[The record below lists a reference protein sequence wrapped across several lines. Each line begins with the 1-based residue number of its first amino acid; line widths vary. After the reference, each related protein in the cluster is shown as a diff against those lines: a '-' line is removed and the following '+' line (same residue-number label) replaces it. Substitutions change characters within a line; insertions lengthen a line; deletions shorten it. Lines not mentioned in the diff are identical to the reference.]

1 MAIGVV
7 KGRSSVFLKEE
18 VTEGVYVAPASS
30 ADAVEVLEDFA
41 GFEFTREEIERSVL
55 SDTVEQEASRLGLP
69 TVSGEIPMELKAG
82 ATEGALPRGSV
93 LYKSLMGAVRSVA
106 TASTT
111 KSSGNTV
118 SELMIQDADISKYSV
133 NDVVLVKVPGAW
145 QVRPIESVVT
155 TPGAAKI
162 VLAIDL
168 DSVANSVV
176 VAPAKVFYHAEGAPT
191 VSASTYLGGVIE
203 DQATGLRALT
213 GELANW
219 TTGTIPTFT
228 FGTEGLGLD
237 RAVDAPAY
245 ATDFS
250 AEPQPPVALGA
261 CVWLNGVETDYTEL
275 GLSIENTK
283 ADIVSPCSPDGKVG
297 SRITQFSVTG
307 SVDPYMQDNSVSR
320 FDLYEANADLSVF
333 AYISNPGDNAGE
345 IKNVVAF
352 WLPQTKITSLTNADQ
367 DGVMKDQLEFR
378 AYRKLGGDS
387 AYISFI

>member
-18 VTEGVYVAPASS
+18 VTEGTYVAPASS

-82 ATEGALPRGSV
+82 ATEGALPRGSI
-93 LYKSLMGAVRSVA
+93 LYESLMGAKRAIA

-111 KSSGNTV
+111 KTGNTV
-118 SELMIQDADISKYSV
+118 SELQIEDADISKYNV
-133 NDVVLVKVPGAW
+133 NDVILVKVPGAW
-145 QVRPIESVVT
+145 QARPIAEVDDT
-155 TPGAAKI
+155 LGAAKL

-168 DSVANSVV
+168 DSVADSVV
-176 VAPAKVFYHAEGAPT
+176 IAPARTFYHADGAPT
-191 VSASTYLGGVIE
+191 ISASTYLGGAIE

-213 GELANW
+213 GELSNW

-228 FGTEGLGLD
+228 FSTEGLGLD
-237 RAVDAPAY
+237 RAVDAPAFP
-245 ATDFS
+245 TDFS

-307 SVDPYMQDNSVSR
+307 SVDPYMQDNDVDR

-352 WLPQTKITSLTNADQ
+352 WLPQTKITSLTIADQ
-367 DGVMKDQLEFR
+367 DGVLKDQLEFR

-387 AYISFI
+387 AFISFI